1 MRPFECLRVGK
12 GSRGECLGAAYKERL
27 EERGGG
33 RVIGREQGERRRRR
47 GCPVMLKPGSF
58 EKEEWKEMRRK
69 RGGRKEESFAS
80 HPGFITTSI

>member
-1 MRPFECLRVGK
+1 MRSFECLRVGK

-33 RVIGREQGERRRRR
+33 RVIGREQEERRRR

-58 EKEEWKEMRRK
+58 EKEEWKDTRRK
-69 RGGRKEESFAS
+69 KGEKERKRSL
-80 HPGFITTSI
+80 